1 MLALSVPAGAMVAV
15 GSLNLIYQFWVH
27 TQAIRR
33 LGPLERILV
42 TPANHR
48 VHHAS
53 NPEYLDK
60 NFGGV
65 FILWDRLLGTY
76 QDERADYPCWPT
88 TRAGKAL
95 IRSGR
100 TPIY

>member
-1 MLALSVPAGAMVAV
+1 M
-15 GSLNLIYQFWVH
+15 
-27 TQAIRR
+27 
-33 LGPLERILV
+33 

-48 VHHAS
+48 WHHAS

-76 QDERADYPCWPT
+76 QDEQTAPRALAYPTHWE
-88 TRAGKAL
+88 AL
-95 IRSGR
+95 IRS
-100 TPIY
+100 